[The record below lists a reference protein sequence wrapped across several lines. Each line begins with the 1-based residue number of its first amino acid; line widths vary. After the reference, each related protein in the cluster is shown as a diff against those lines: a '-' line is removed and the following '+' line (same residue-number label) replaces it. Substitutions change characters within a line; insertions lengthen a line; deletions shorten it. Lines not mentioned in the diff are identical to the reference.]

1 VNTRI
6 ICEDRG
12 GQWVARA
19 FRADTGD
26 PFGIECVD
34 DSRDRAIERL
44 TRWLDWQREHTAAL
58 DALQQAERAYHRTI
72 AGSAFALPT
81 EGPNAIELFE
91 LLVLADLRRRG
102 FSVHQLHTILRIL
115 REQFGQRLYDVTG
128 GGGSVQLLTDGR
140 DVYARADS
148 GAFYNLLRMPTQ
160 PLLVIGDESR
170 LKELSGR
177 LRRRRRRR

>member
-12 GQWVARA
+12 GQWIARA

-26 PFGIECVD
+26 PFGIECVA

-72 AGSAFALPT
+72 AGSAFANPT
-81 EGPNAIELFE
+81 EGPSASELQKE
-91 LLVLADLRRRG
+91 SLDAVEAAR
-102 FSVHQLHTILRIL
+102 V
-115 REQFGQRLYDVTG
+115 RLDEV
-128 GGGSVQLLTDGR
+128 
-140 DVYARADS
+140 RA
-148 GAFYNLLRMPTQ
+148 AKP
-160 PLLVIGDESR
+160 E
-170 LKELSGR
+170 
-177 LRRRRRRR
+177 